1 MVEYEKINKIGGL
14 YHLPVS
20 IKRSCEKL
28 YTDLYLNRFNLPD
41 DLAEVLKKT
50 RVICYPESKDQLL
63 EMCFG
68 PTHSSRYDV
77 TYPIAGM
84 GICKEA
90 EVLRCKNGPV
100 VNFMEDYMRR
110 RDPDC
115 MRIGD
120 ELPTDK
126 PRFKDVY
133 GYEFSKLRR
142 ETMDWLGEQ
151 QLIVLPFHAGGKYYG
166 YDSLMVCPVNAAF
179 FALSLANMQ
188 GFVSIDDVQEG
199 YTPRAIIYVAPPFRH
214 THFNGKQVVVHNRS
228 EKLHEVFSYNLY
240 PGPSAKKGVFS
251 MLLDIGENEG
261 WITNHA
267 SAAMLESPYENEVV
281 FMHEGASGGGK
292 SEMLEEIHKEGDKI
306 LLGTHTVSGEKYYL
320 SMGETC
326 KIHPIAD
333 DMILAHKDMQ
343 NDSGHLVIA
352 DAEDGWFLR
361 MDGDTRYGNNPVYES
376 ISIHPSEPLEFFNMD
391 GTPGATCLIW
401 EHVMDSTGKPCTNP
415 RVIIPRDMIAD
426 IIPGNE
432 PQEVDVRSFGVRMP
446 PSTVMAPN
454 YGVMGMV
461 QFVPVSIAWLWR
473 LISPRGFKNPS
484 IADSNAGS
492 GLKAEGVG
500 SYWPFATGRKV
511 TQANM
516 LLEQMLN
523 APKTLNILIPNQY
536 IGAYHVGFMGEWLTR
551 EYLAR
556 RGGTVRRKHLVESR
570 CPLFGYSLDEMKID
584 GQYVRQTFLRPE
596 LQSKLGFEGYDK
608 GAKILTDFFKE
619 QLEQYLTDELD
630 PMGRRIIE
638 LCLNDAPLEE
648 YLKLTPMSNVK

>member
-1 MVEYEKINKIGGL
+1 
-14 YHLPVS
+14 
-20 IKRSCEKL
+20 
-28 YTDLYLNRFNLPD
+28 
-41 DLAEVLKKT
+41 
-50 RVICYPESKDQLL
+50 
-63 EMCFG
+63 
-68 PTHSSRYDV
+68 
-77 TYPIAGM
+77 
-84 GICKEA
+84 
-90 EVLRCKNGPV
+90 
-100 VNFMEDYMRR
+100 
-110 RDPDC
+110 

-570 CPLFGYSLDEMKID
+570 CLSFGYSLDEMKID